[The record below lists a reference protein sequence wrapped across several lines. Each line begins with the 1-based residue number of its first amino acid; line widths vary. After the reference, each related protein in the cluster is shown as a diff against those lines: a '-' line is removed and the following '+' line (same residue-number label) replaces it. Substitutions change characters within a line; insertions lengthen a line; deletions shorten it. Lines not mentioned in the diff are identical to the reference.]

1 MVKERVGKGTYQK
14 GKVTYTKRKE
24 HMLNVNR
31 EIIRGE
37 HGTLLAPGK
46 GPSPEMQKGTYR
58 ERKRVSITHEK
69 GQSSEGK
76 WH

>member
-1 MVKERVGKGTYQK
+1 
-14 GKVTYTKRKE
+14 
-24 HMLNVNR
+24 MLNVNR

-58 ERKRVSITHEK
+58 ERKRVSITNEK